1 MASQLNSY
9 RNFINIGNKEGQTL
23 VANAINKFNNPLI
36 GNERISLVAKDH
48 QKLKD
53 NVNCPGS
60 CYGHDHL
67 FKHCATTM
75 IVIPEIIADATATPP
90 IAGVPASITYL
101 GDINLLET
109 YLDKNV
115 KLTIKH
121 ASLTWGDCSFTVM
134 ATNTI
139 DSLSQANEFSGT
151 GGGLTN
157 AGKELVLE

>member
-9 RNFINIGNKEGQTL
+9 RNFINIGNKEGKTL
-23 VANAINKFNNPLI
+23 VANAIDKFISPLI
-36 GNERISLVAKDH
+36 DDERISLVAKDY

-53 NVNCPGS
+53 NVNRLGS
-60 CYGHDHL
+60 HYGYNHL
-67 FKHCATTM
+67 FKHCATTK

-90 IAGVPASITYL
+90 IAGVPESITYS

-109 YLDKNV
+109 YSDENV
-115 KLTIKH
+115 ELTIKH

-139 DSLSQANEFSGT
+139 DPLSQANRF
-151 GGGLTN
+151 
-157 AGKELVLE
+157 